1 MLSRR
6 RQIALTAML
15 AALASGTAALA
26 NSPGQT
32 PQATGAQDKVAQDKV
47 AQDKVAQDKASAPK
61 VAPTPAKP
69 TPAKQPQAAVTA
81 PTTPIAAP
89 LPGALDAE
97 RAHIARYDAAIA
109 AVRDQGVS
117 PEDTTRIQQAVARI
131 AAGDMNGARTLR
143 DAISEPIAR
152 KLVDWYRLRSG
163 YGEPPEYR
171 AFLAANP
178 AWPNRDLLTQR
189 MEEAAFTSGGSS
201 AVIRELFRA
210 EPPKTGAGHAALA
223 SALLAEGDQAGASR
237 LARTAWRDLE
247 IAASLEAGF
256 LERFGKLLQ
265 PEDHKRRLDRLLLDD
280 PRWSTDRNERANM
293 ARRMLPLLTEAER
306 TKAQARLAVFQ
317 RAANAGALLAALPAD
332 GEPADWGLAYH
343 RAQMLRRSGQIEE
356 AAKILTALP
365 GDANVIVSPD
375 AWWAER
381 RAAVY
386 EALKA
391 GKAKLAYEIARTPGP
406 LSANP
411 LKDQAFT
418 AGWLAFVHLNELA
431 AAQGHFEAMRMAADG
446 PLSHA
451 RSAYWLGKVVEA
463 RGRSSDATAHYKDAA
478 RFLDTFHGQLAH
490 RKLTGEQA
498 TLRVLPPAAP
508 TGEQIAKLA
517 NLDAAR
523 AAVIARKAGLD
534 RSISRAFLIN
544 LQRLAGTEAEAGMAA
559 HLAEALGDTQL
570 AVRIGKAGIAR
581 GFNLIT
587 FAYPLHA
594 FPAFGAL
601 RTPPEM
607 ALLLAVARQESEFN
621 GHTLSG
627 AGARGILQVMPITAK
642 HVCKDYK
649 IKCDIPRLMTD
660 NSYNTMMAAAYI
672 GDRMREF
679 QDSYV
684 LGIAGYNAGPG
695 RARQWMRE
703 FGDPRDPKVDPVDWI
718 HRIPFEET
726 REYVQKVLSNLQV
739 YRARLAS
746 GPTRL
751 MIQDDLMR
759 ARGARA
765 SGDVASTA
773 EAAPN
778 AARKGGD
785 DERPR
790 VLE

>member
-1 MLSRR
+1 MLSLFKPL
-6 RQIALTAML
+6 ALTASL
-15 AALASGTAALA
+15 AALASSQGALA
-26 NSPGQT
+26 NPPAKQSQGAPV
-32 PQATGAQDKVAQDKV
+32 AT
-47 AQDKVAQDKASAPK
+47 DKAVPDKSPAPK
-61 VAPTPAKP
+61 VAPA
-69 TPAKQPQAAVTA
+69 PAKQQQAAVTA

-97 RAHIARYDAAIA
+97 KTHIARYDAAIA

-117 PEDTTRIQQAVARI
+117 AEDATRIQQAVARI
-131 AAGDMNGARTLR
+131 AAGDMNGARAQR
-143 DAISEPIAR
+143 DVVSEPIAR

-163 YGEPPEYR
+163 FGEPQEYR

-178 AWPNRDLLTQR
+178 TWPNRDLLHQR
-189 MEEAAFTSGGSS
+189 LEEAAFTQGGSS

-223 SALLAEGDQAGASR
+223 SALLAEGDQANASK

-265 PEDHKRRLDRLLLDD
+265 PEDHKHRLDRLLLDD

-293 ARRMLPLLTEAER
+293 ARRLLPVLTETER

-317 RAANAGALLAALPAD
+317 RAANAGALIAALPAD
-332 GEPADWGLAYH
+332 GGPGGAATDWGLAYH
-343 RAQMLRRSGQIEE
+343 RAQVLRRSGQIEE

-365 GDANVIVSPD
+365 TDANLLVSPD
-375 AWWAER
+375 AWWTER
-381 RAAVY
+381 RAAIY

-418 AGWLAFVHLNELA
+418 AGWLAFVHLKDSA
-431 AAQGHFEAMRMAADG
+431 AAQGHLEALRKAADG

-463 RGRSSDATAHYKDAA
+463 RGRSADAAVHYKDAA

-490 RKLTGEQA
+490 RRLTGEQA
-498 TLRVLPPAAP
+498 TLRVVPPAAP
-508 TGEQIAKLA
+508 TNEQIAKLA
-517 NLDAAR
+517 GLDAAR

-534 RSISRAFLIN
+534 RAISRAFLIN

-570 AVRIGKAGIAR
+570 AVRIGKAAIAR

-594 FPAFGAL
+594 FPAFNAL
-601 RTPPEM
+601 REPPEM
-607 ALLLAVARQESEFN
+607 ALLLAIARQESEFN
-621 GHTLSG
+621 GQTLSG
-627 AGARGILQVMPITAK
+627 AGARGILQVMPITAR

-660 NSYNTMMAAAYI
+660 NAYNTMMAAAYI

-679 QDSYV
+679 QGSYV

-726 REYVQKVLSNLQV
+726 REYVQKVLSNLQI

-751 MIQDDLMR
+751 MVEDDLMR

-765 SGDVASTA
+765 SGDVASTIE
-773 EAAPN
+773 EAPT
-778 AARKGGD
+778 AARKGGGE

-790 VLE
+790 VFD